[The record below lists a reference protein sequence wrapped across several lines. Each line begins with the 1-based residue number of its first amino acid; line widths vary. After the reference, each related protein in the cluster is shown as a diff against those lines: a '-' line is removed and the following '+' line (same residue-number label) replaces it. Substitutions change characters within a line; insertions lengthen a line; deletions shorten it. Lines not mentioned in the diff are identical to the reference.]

1 MQKQRRMDKEK
12 MFKSLIEMDFSKDCS
27 IKKLIE
33 VPYEVDDEDE
43 EIALN
48 NQGIIKVLKMYLSI
62 N

>member
-1 MQKQRRMDKEK
+1 MDKEK